1 MAEIF
6 YADKISC
13 FSLELHWK
21 KDNKSNDISYEVHQR
36 EGEDNSLTNIFKFQK
51 IYQGSNNNYIVTDL
65 KPDETYTFKLKKI
78 KSGKSVKETFT
89 TVKTL
94 ICPKAVLSEKSI
106 EIANN
111 GGNVDFKNDLSDAQ
125 KKLIRICSKL
135 NFEENDTNVIK
146 GDFNGIIIKLS
157 FEKQSGIYFIS
168 FDISYDYY
176 AEFLKLCLKEREN
189 NSNLIIPCYFII
201 QQLPAILIL
210 NLLEKFPVIFTGKR
224 MGGVIA
230 SSLAFYILYVT
241 NILNSENVNYG
252 NTFIKREKNCLGVVT
267 FGSPCFLRDI
277 KAAFDMRKLSSY
289 FYHIKD
295 KFDFI
300 PEIIDF
306 INFDKIDEN
315 IISCDIL
322 NKNKLDNNEIKFLD
336 KFWKSLDCSEKNI
349 NKKIKNYPF
358 GYYYEM
364 EKSNFSLNPINEN
377 SFEEYYYNKI
387 FNTPF
392 RPSNLEN
399 YKNLYSSLN
408 SNFSK
413 ETLSYLE
420 NKNFELETIKIIRR
434 RTKSENV
441 KGILKFKLVKFGN
454 NIISPDIIKE
464 IKLYSSNNEE
474 FTINGNNIYYDNEE
488 DITAYI
494 DNLNANINKI
504 IINNYFEGE
513 IKSKFILNIQGCGTT
528 REMLEKNIEKLFII
542 PFFKLF
548 EIFYISL
555 KDKEM
560 YNKLKKE
567 YFGENFDKLKIL
579 ELFEEQIQILNELLF
594 FTRPDIIGNF
604 EKEFI
609 QEYTNKLTTEK
620 QKNNFK
626 NLIIE
631 YYKKA
636 KKLQKNLD
644 INCIKSQKD
653 SIAEECSFPKNKKK
667 KEGINKLFMC
677 KCDQFENE
685 NFINEKFDDFYIN
698 NFFIKRLI
706 IEALEK
712 IEKSI
717 FENLNNLNDS
727 EECKQYLNNN
737 ISIYYQLN
745 IIPNIYFILT
755 LILSSIESGDY
766 IQFKHKS
773 DWKKVFGNPYKIFRI
788 RYEKD
793 FKKGYTK
800 DKIEEINMKN
810 LFIKKKIK
818 NLIKTDVIDEKEN
831 KEFKETMI
839 CYCVCCVI
847 DPFGL
852 IPFLTNACGIGSVEN
867 NKLYDFSEYSE
878 KCKFGK
884 EYYEKF
890 LELLNNYSNDFP
902 EDIETSIYDN
912 LKEVN
917 IQSKKN
923 LLNIKDMMKDLICD
937 VESKKG
943 FLALLKQSYL
953 LGKLRN
959 SIVRKY
965 IYLYNLFIGRRI
977 YYWCFR

>member
-1 MAEIF
+1 MAEMF

-36 EGEDNSLTNIFKFQK
+36 EGEDNSLTNIFRFQK
-51 IYQGSNNNYIVTDL
+51 IYQGSNNNYKVTDL

-168 FDISYDYY
+168 FDISYDCY

-201 QQLPAILIL
+201 QRLPAILIL

-364 EKSNFSLNPINEN
+364 KKSNFPLNPINEN
-377 SFEEYYYNKI
+377 SFEKFYYKKI

-528 REMLEKNIEKLFII
+528 REMLEKNIEKLFLI

-653 SIAEECSFPKNKKK
+653 SIAEECSFPENKKK

-706 IEALEK
+706 IEALKK

-717 FENLNNLNDS
+717 FEYLNNLNDS

-773 DWKKVFGNPYKIFRI
+773 DWKKFFRNPFRISRI

-793 FKKGYTK
+793 FEKGYTK

-818 NLIKTDVIDEKEN
+818 NIIKTDVIDEKEN
-831 KEFKETMI
+831 KEFIETMYCI
-839 CYCVCCVI
+839 YCVT

-852 IPFLTNACGIGSVEN
+852 IPFLRNVW
-867 NKLYDFSEYSE
+867 
-878 KCKFGK
+878 
-884 EYYEKF
+884 
-890 LELLNNYSNDFP
+890 
-902 EDIETSIYDN
+902 
-912 LKEVN
+912 EV
-917 IQSKKN
+917 
-923 LLNIKDMMKDLICD
+923 
-937 VESKKG
+937 
-943 FLALLKQSYL
+943 
-953 LGKLRN
+953 
-959 SIVRKY
+959 
-965 IYLYNLFIGRRI
+965 
-977 YYWCFR
+977 